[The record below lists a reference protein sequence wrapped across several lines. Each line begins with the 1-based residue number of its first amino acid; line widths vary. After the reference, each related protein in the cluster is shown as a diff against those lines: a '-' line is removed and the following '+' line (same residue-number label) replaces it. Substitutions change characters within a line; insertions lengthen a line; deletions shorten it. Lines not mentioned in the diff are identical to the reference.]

1 MRRIDRINE
10 EVSKELTMIF
20 RTVKD
25 PRVSG
30 AFISISS
37 VDVSGDLSTA
47 KVYYSLLSG
56 DSKEV
61 KTGLIS
67 ANGYIRRELAHRLN
81 LRNTP
86 KLIFIE
92 DNVTERAIRISQ
104 ILKDIDEK
112 RSEIEVNSPENADNS
127 DDSNE

>member
-20 RTVKD
+20 RNVKD

-37 VDVSGDLSTA
+37 VDVSGDLSFA
-47 KVYYSLLSG
+47 KVYYSLLMG
-56 DSKEV
+56 DSAEV
-61 KTGLIS
+61 KKGLIS
-67 ANGYIRRELAHRLN
+67 ASGYIRSELARRLN

-86 KLIFIE
+86 KLNFIE
-92 DNVTERAIRISQ
+92 DHVTERAIHISQ
-104 ILKDIDEK
+104 VLKEIDEK
-112 RSEIEVNSPENADNS
+112 RTQIEAENKDKSDNS
-127 DDSNE
+127 EE

>member
-10 EVSKELTMIF
+10 EVSKELTQIL

-37 VDVSGDLSTA
+37 VDVSADLAFA
-47 KVYYSLLSG
+47 KVYYSILSG
-56 DSKEV
+56 DSPEV
-61 KTGLIS
+61 KKGLIS
-67 ANGYIRRELAHRLN
+67 ASGYIRSELAKRLN

-86 KLIFIE
+86 KLNFLE
-92 DNVTERAIRISQ
+92 DDVTERAIRISQ
-104 ILKDIDEK
+104 KLKEIDEK
-112 RSEIEVNSPENADNS
+112 RSKMEENNSE
-127 DDSNE
+127 E

>member
-20 RTVKD
+20 RNVKD
-25 PRVSG
+25 PRVSS

-37 VDVSGDLSTA
+37 VNVSGDLSFA

-56 DSKEV
+56 DTTEV
-61 KTGLIS
+61 KKGLTS
-67 ANGYIRRELAHRLN
+67 ASGYIRSELARRLN
-81 LRNTP
+81 MRNTP

-92 DNVTERAIRISQ
+92 DNVTERAIHISQ
-104 ILKDIDEK
+104 ILKKIDEE
-112 RSEIEVNSPENADNS
+112 RSSRN
-127 DDSNE
+127 SNETPTKESTDSEE

>member
-37 VDVSGDLSTA
+37 VDVSGDLSFA
-47 KVYYSLLSG
+47 KIYYSILSG
-56 DSKEV
+56 DGSEV
-61 KTGLIS
+61 KKGLNS
-67 ANGYIRRELAHRLN
+67 ASGYIRSELARRLN

-86 KLIFIE
+86 KLIFMQ

-112 RSEIEVNSPENADNS
+112 REATEKTDESEE
-127 DDSNE
+127 